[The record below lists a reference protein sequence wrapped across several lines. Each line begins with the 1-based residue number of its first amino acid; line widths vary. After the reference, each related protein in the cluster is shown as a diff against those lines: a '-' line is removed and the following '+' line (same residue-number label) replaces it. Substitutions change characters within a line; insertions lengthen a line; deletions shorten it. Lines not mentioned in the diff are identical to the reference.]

1 MMKINLTQMKKLLGM
16 LLLALLSFNLAA
28 QTTVVTDDESY
39 VGNNSAM
46 LDVYSKTKGL
56 LAPRMTTA
64 ERNAITTPANGLL
77 VYDETEN
84 QYYVYSNSSWN
95 TLDAPSIW
103 QMNGDSIYVTGSGKK
118 YGVGTASPL
127 AKLTVQG
134 DASTPADE
142 ALFEVKNSAGDVI
155 FAVYENEVKVNF
167 KEGVKG
173 NKGGFAVG
181 GLSGGK
187 ADPTEYLRVT
197 PDSVRVYIKEGA
209 KGVKGGFAVG
219 GLSGGKAGNERYLT
233 VERDSTRININEAV
247 KGVKGGFA
255 VGGLSGGKGGNN
267 FVDLTPENYFIGQ
280 GAGASITT
288 GLYNSFMGYEAGFL
302 NKDGMQNI
310 FIGYQAGYKNKFG
323 NWNTFLGFEAGLS
336 NSGSDNTFI
345 GYKAGRNHQYKGGNV
360 HLGSKAGEN
369 ATNGE
374 QNIFIGESSGS
385 YTTNGSQNVFMGFK
399 SGFNNSGYTSLSLPE
414 DSARGSF
421 NVYIGHETGHES
433 RQANRNVFIGY
444 KAGRLTYNN
453 GSSLNNGSQNVFVG
467 NEAGHN
473 NTTGYSNVFIGNKA
487 GYHATRWESVFIGNE
502 AGYNT
507 TTPVRNVFIGNEAGH
522 ENVVGQYNTYIGD
535 RAGRNGTGYYNTIIG
550 GLAARENDFGNSNVI
565 IGYVAGSDIVSSRNI
580 LIGQGAGYNNTAADG
595 NNVFIG
601 YQAGSLLSSESYR
614 LVIGMPDSRHLIY
627 GEFDTDRVAINGSN
641 TGGKTFYVNGT
652 AGGSSGWGTKAD
664 VNSKSSIE
672 SIEGALDKVKK
683 LQGVSFIWE
692 DNKELGRQL
701 GLNGQDVK
709 QVLPEVVGN
718 EDSGFAIEYGSL
730 TPVLIEA
737 IKEQQKQIDELRKA
751 NKELNEKV
759 SKLLNN

>member
-1 MMKINLTQMKKLLGM
+1 MKKIAILIIMVLGSTFY
-16 LLLALLSFNLAA
+16 LWGQN
-28 QTTVVTDDESY
+28 TIVTDDDSY
-39 VGNNSAM
+39 IGNSSAV
-46 LDVYSKTKGL
+46 LDVYSKSKGL
-56 LAPRMTTA
+56 LAPRLSTT
-64 ERNAITTPANGLL
+64 ERQAISTPANGLL
-77 VYDETEN
+77 VFDETDN
-84 QYYVYSNSSWN
+84 KFYVYSNSEWN
-95 TLDAPSIW
+95 PLDAPSIW
-103 QMNGDSIYVTGSGKK
+103 QENGDSIFVLDDGKR
-118 YGVGTASPL
+118 YGVGTTSPI

-134 DASTPADE
+134 DASIASDE
-142 ALFEVKNSAGDVI
+142 PLFEVKNSAGDVI

-167 KEGVKG
+167 KENDKG
-173 NKGGFAVG
+173 IKGGFAVG
-181 GLSGGK
+181 GLTGSKGES
-187 ADPTEYLRVT
+187 TEYMRIT
-197 PDSVRVYIKEGA
+197 PDSVRIYIKDPS
-209 KGVKGGFAVG
+209 KGIKGGFAVG
-219 GLSGGKAGNERYLT
+219 GLTGSKSSNDKYLT
-233 VERDSTRININEAV
+233 IERDSTRIYVDNSS
-247 KGVKGGFA
+247 KGIKGGFA
-255 VGGLSGGKGGNN
+255 VGGLTGSKNGAN
-267 FVDLTPENYFIGQ
+267 FLDLTPENYFIGQ
-280 GAGASITT
+280 GAGSSITN

-302 NKDGMQNI
+302 STEGMQNI
-310 FIGYQAGYKNKFG
+310 FIGYQAGYSNNFG
-323 NWNTFLGFEAGLS
+323 NWNTFLGFEAGLK
-336 NSGSDNTFI
+336 NTGSDNTFI
-345 GYKAGRNHQYKGGNV
+345 GYKAGRNHKYKGGNV

-399 SGFNNSGYTSLSLPE
+399 SGYNNSGYTSLSLPE

-444 KAGRLTYNN
+444 KAGRSTYNN
-453 GSSLNNGSQNVFVG
+453 GSSLNTGSQNVFVG

-507 TTPVRNVFIGNEAGH
+507 TTPVRNVFIGNEAGR

-595 NNVFIG
+595 NNIFIG

-664 VNSKSSIE
+664 ANSKSNIE
-672 SIEGALDKVKK
+672 NISGALDKVKK
-683 LQGVSFIWE
+683 LQGVSFIWN
-692 DNKELGRQL
+692 DNKELGRQI